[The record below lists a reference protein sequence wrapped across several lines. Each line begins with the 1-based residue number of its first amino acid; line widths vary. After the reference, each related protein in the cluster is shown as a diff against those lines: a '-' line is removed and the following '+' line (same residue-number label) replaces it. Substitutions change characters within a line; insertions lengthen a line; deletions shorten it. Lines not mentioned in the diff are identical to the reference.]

1 MSRGHNKGSG
11 HHRQPNAW
19 VAIAKGRSNKPRVEN
34 PSVRCPHGH
43 HAVPAKAFLS
53 HLNGCK
59 AGLART
65 VGAA

>member
-11 HHRQPNAW
+11 HHRERNAW
-19 VAIAKGRSNKPRVEN
+19 VSIAKGRANKHRDERATVA
-34 PSVRCPHGH
+34 CPHGH
-43 HAVPAKAFLS
+43 HHVPVRSFLN

-65 VGAA
+65 AA

>member
-11 HHRQPNAW
+11 HHRKPNDW
-19 VAIAKGRSNKPRVEN
+19 VAIARGRANKNRDDHA
-34 PSVRCPHGH
+34 SVRCPHGH
-43 HAVPAKAFLS
+43 TPHHVSSKNFLT

-65 VGAA
+65 A